1 MDGHLGNMSLLS
13 TEKKAGIYATD
24 LGSVKDIKSHP
35 FAEKFRGIDIY
46 TYIATSR
53 RLIVSFINYL
63 KERHVSDK
71 TLKDIQNSLTSIGVD
86 GFASGY
92 FESEISGGETMAP
105 REIIEKGKKFGNDLM
120 KIFSPNSSPQVSLD
134 MFEIY
139 LKEMV

>member
-1 MDGHLGNMSLLS
+1 MSLLR

-53 RLIVSFINYL
+53 RLMASYASYLEARHGQDNAIKDFQNLLTFI
-63 KERHVSDK
+63 
-71 TLKDIQNSLTSIGVD
+71 SISGL
-86 GFASGY
+86 ASGY
-92 FESEISGGETMAP
+92 FETEITDGESMSPT
-105 REIIEKGKKFGNDLM
+105 EVVKKGKKFGNDLV
-120 KIFSPNSSPQVSLD
+120 KIFSPNISPQVSLD

-139 LKEMV
+139 LKEII